1 MALIDTSILVGNVL
15 GCYELG
21 YNFNVTEDF
30 MDGYA
35 EGLASV
41 LPDDVD
47 VDFDRSELEDVCLSC
62 EYARDCRWDDNKRT
76 FRRTESGHVS
86 LSCVNGRM
94 YPWMAVVVE
103 AYTRWFV
110 ARHFKKEG
118 RDFME
123 YTQSMAQS
131 ACFAM
136 DCIR

>member
-1 MALIDTSILVGNVL
+1 MALIDTSIMVGNVL

-21 YNFNVTEDF
+21 YNTHVTDGF
-30 MDGYA
+30 MNDYA

-41 LPDDVD
+41 LPDGVT
-47 VDFDRSELEDVCLSC
+47 VDFDVDELEHACLGK
-62 EYARDCRWDDNKRT
+62 YARDCRWDDKGRS
-76 FRRTESGHVS
+76 FRKTESGHVS
-86 LSCVNGRM
+86 LSGVNGM
-94 YPWMAVVVE
+94 MPPYVAVFVE

-110 ARHFKKEG
+110 ARHFKKED

-123 YTQSMAQS
+123 YTRSMAQS